1 MIPDL
6 KEIYAKEIF
15 GNKKLRRFFLK
26 YKSKGKVLYSFT
38 SNKETINEEKK
49 NDNLYILKYN
59 SIYFKVLKNKFYKIS
74 TFLYLFFV
82 IFSKDILYILLNKK
96 YDGISDFFIIILIF
110 FCFTDIIVNLLTDTN
125 YLFYF
130 MFFDILSLTLLFF
143 DISIY
148 EKYLFDFFC
157 FSIKS
162 LYGIKEIDK
171 EEIFYLVHLFK
182 VLRVVKI
189 YRLIIHFIKKLTKDI
204 YKHRNKWNFE
214 KVESMQNITNLK
226 GSLKFTNKMHLAL
239 IKRYFMSLLFIML
252 SYIFIEII
260 SISKEKKNSMS
271 YFIYNLDLS
280 ISKEKKNSM
289 SYFIYNLDLIIYD
302 DYYENEF
309 LKALYFYSQKKK
321 RDVEYLISFKSKKKL
336 KNFINKK
343 EINLKEKN
351 FILWDFTNLSY
362 VIILNK
368 KNDLI
373 KFLNM
378 NSTNHDKNVEVEII
392 LDNTIKDINELR
404 YYEVKIYKSK
414 DYTFYINIKKIIEN
428 KIKKIIILKIFVII
442 FSLVILFY
450 FTCELNILLF
460 PIESILKKLKLMKAN
475 PILALEMQEE
485 LLNHELKHI
494 LSNSK
499 LKRKSIKENYEI
511 LKMEENLMKLGTL
524 MLLGFGE
531 AGAKIISKNI
541 NEQENI
547 NLLVNGEIVYSVFA
561 FCDIRNFTE
570 ITEILKEKIMIFIN
584 LIAEI
589 IHECCDFYGGS
600 INKNIGDAFLLVWK
614 CKKNKYTYEEK
625 KCYNSKNSKI
635 ENKDFSEKED
645 VKRIC
650 DLAFLSTIQTL
661 IKLQQSEKINLF
673 LKNEKIDNLV
683 NKNILELS
691 FGLHF
696 GWAIEGA
703 IGSSYKIDLTYLS
716 ENVNIASRLQDISK
730 IYKSHIIIS
739 GDFYDNMS
747 DNFKK
752 LLRKIDRA
760 KLKGC
765 KNPLNLFTF
774 DLFLNKIKKKTDVY
788 KFNEEL
794 NFKVKIQKILDD
806 IKKKTDRR
814 IRKKEILNLNYN
826 IYEEYIKNKDIK
838 SIKVDFPNEYLN
850 VFEDAL
856 ELYLNGNWN
865 ESRKNLEYLKKNYFF
880 EDNIATQL
888 LNFMNLTNFTT
899 PQDWCG
905 YRKFLQ
911 KS

>member
-6 KEIYAKEIF
+6 KQIYAKEIF
-15 GNKKLRRFFLK
+15 QNEKLKNFFFK
-26 YKSKGKVLYSFT
+26 YRSKSKVLYSFT
-38 SNKETINEEKK
+38 SDNETILEEKK
-49 NDNLYILKYN
+49 HRNNLYIFKYS
-59 SIYFKVLKNKFYKIS
+59 SIYFKILKNKFYK
-74 TFLYLFFV
+74 
-82 IFSKDILYILLNKK
+82 K
-96 YDGISDFFIIILIF
+96 YDVISDFFIMILICC
-110 FCFTDIIVNLLTDTN
+110 CFIEVTINILMGTN
-125 YLFYF
+125 YFFYF
-130 MFFDILSLTLLFF
+130 MFFDILSLILLFF
-143 DISIY
+143 DLSIY

-162 LYGIKEIDK
+162 IYGIKEIDE
-171 EEIFYLVHLFK
+171 EEIFYLVHLLK

-189 YRLIIHFIKKLTKDI
+189 YRLIIHFIKKLTKDK

-214 KVESMQNITNLK
+214 KVESMQNIKNIK
-226 GSLKFTNKMHLAL
+226 KSLKFTNKMHLAL

-252 SYIFIEII
+252 SYIFIEMI
-260 SISKEKKNSMS
+260 SV
-271 YFIYNLDLS
+271 
-280 ISKEKKNSM
+280 SKEKKNSM

-302 DYYENEF
+302 EYYENEF
-309 LKALYFYSQKKK
+309 LKALYFYSEIQKKK
-321 RDVEYLISFKSKKKL
+321 RDVEYLISFRSKRKL

-351 FILWDFTNLSY
+351 FILWDFTNLS
-362 VIILNK
+362 
-368 KNDLI
+368 D
-373 KFLNM
+373 FLNM
-378 NSTNHDKNVEVEII
+378 NDSNQNQSNEEYII

-404 YYEVKIYKSK
+404 YYEMKVYNTK

-428 KIKKIIILKIFVII
+428 KIKKIIIFKIFVII
-442 FSLVILFY
+442 FSLIILFY

-485 LLNHELKHI
+485 LLNHELQHI
-494 LSNSK
+494 LRNSK
-499 LKRKSIKENYEI
+499 LKRRSIKENYEI

-541 NEQENI
+541 NEQENV
-547 NLLVNGEIVYSVFA
+547 NLLINGEIVYSVFA

-614 CKKNKYTYEEK
+614 CKKNKF
-625 KCYNSKNSKI
+625 YNSENSHR
-635 ENKDFSEKED
+635 EFSEKEN
-645 VKRIC
+645 VNRIC
-650 DLAFLSTIQTL
+650 DLAFFSTIQTL
-661 IKLQQSEKINLF
+661 IKLQQSEKINIF
-673 LKNEKIDNLV
+673 LKNEKIDDLV

-696 GWAIEGA
+696 GWAVEGA
-703 IGSSYKIDLTYLS
+703 IGSSYKIDLSYLS

-730 IYKSHIIIS
+730 IYRNNIVIS

-747 DNFKK
+747 NNFKK
-752 LLRKIDRA
+752 SLRRIDRA

-765 KNPLNLFTF
+765 KNPLNLYTF
-774 DLFLNKIKKKTDVY
+774 DLFLNKIKKRINVDTFD
-788 KFNEEL
+788 NTL
-794 NFKVKIQKILDD
+794 NFDIKMLKILDD

-814 IRKKEILNLNYN
+814 KRKKEVLNLNYN
-826 IYEEYIKNKDIK
+826 LYEEYVKNKDIK
-838 SIKVDFPNEYLN
+838 LIKVDFPNDYLN
-850 VFEDAL
+850 LFNDAL
-856 ELYLNGNWN
+856 ELYLNGNWH
-865 ESRKNLEYLKKNYFF
+865 ESKKNLENLKKNYSF
-880 EDNIATQL
+880 EDNIVNQL
-888 LNFMNLTNFTT
+888 LNFMELTNFTT
-899 PQDWCG
+899 PHDWCG
-905 YRKFLQ
+905 YRTFLQ